1 MFQNLQDAFDAY
13 PAYITGKNSR
23 DQLVNFELDVK
34 KLASGSGYHV
44 AMLWDH
50 DVLHDGLI
58 EFQLTNADLLTALNS
73 LYTMLQQS
81 GLV

>member
-34 KLASGSGYHV
+34 KLASGSG
-44 AMLWDH
+44 
-50 DVLHDGLI
+50 
-58 EFQLTNADLLTALNS
+58 
-73 LYTMLQQS
+73 
-81 GLV
+81 